1 MAVAV
6 VGLPISNAKFV
17 INMVMKLHIATIAMM
32 KIMFLHSQWSML
44 STNAQS
50 TTTSTQQIPAQQ
62 VSTQVPTQVS
72 SALQYMPVMA
82 PFPYFYPQM
91 QPYVEAPIPPKPTLR
106 YCWFSTFKFSSSRYP
121 DSGASHHVTNVS
133 QNIQQLTHFEVP
145 DQITIGNGH
154 GFNINYTFRDLLA
167 KTKMD
172 EASPIASPMV
182 GGCKLSKFG
191 SERFSD
197 PTLYR
202 SVVGA
207 LKYATITRSANLCQI
222 LLNSTGLLLRE
233 FSDT

>member
-1 MAVAV
+1 
-6 VGLPISNAKFV
+6 
-17 INMVMKLHIATIAMM
+17 MVMKLHIATIAMM

-197 PTLYR
+197 PTLYL

-207 LKYATITRSANLCQI
+207 LQYAHYNKT
-222 LLNSTGLLLRE
+222 
-233 FSDT
+233 